1 MKINSV
7 YTEINIVINDVERDA
22 LIRLLS
28 NDKKMMGCWFHDR
41 QTLEEINKKL
51 KSTLE
56 VANESK

>member
-7 YTEINIVINDVERDA
+7 ITEINIVINDVERNA

-28 NDKKMMGCWFHDR
+28 NDKIKGWDFFDR
-41 QTLEEINKKL
+41 QILEEINKKL